1 MYFTLQTTQYTE
13 KSSLERYIRSLNNVM
28 RFLMKGK
35 RKKDISRPLPV
46 SQKQKKR
53 TVGPKKGGKEERES
67 QNRVPR
73 LAGFKMH

>member
-1 MYFTLQTTQYTE
+1 
-13 KSSLERYIRSLNNVM
+13 
-28 RFLMKGK
+28 MKGK
-35 RKKDISRPLPV
+35 RKTDVSRPLPV
-46 SQKQKKR
+46 SQKQKER